1 MKLYTFTA
9 GYSLVIGRLMRK
21 DQPLKFIRM
30 PMVCFLLERSEGLIL
45 VDTGLGTT
53 TVRNPAEF
61 PGIFYT
67 MVLSFRIREGEEAI
81 SRVKSLGYHA
91 TDVKHIILT
100 HLHMDHVGGLSDFP
114 DAEVHITRQGYAT
127 MNGQADKFMSFF
139 HSGAFKHSPKWQ
151 IHELN
156 EKPFLGFPQSLDLF
170 GDGNVVIVGTPGHTA
185 GHIGVAITLK
195 NETFL
200 HLGDAALFNDQFRNP
215 SIVAIGTKIFRW
227 KANSTPMKE
236 SDSQK
241 QLAAACENVMGLHTI
256 CSHDTWTL
264 ERWPKFPEPL
274 AIG

>member
-30 PMVCFLLERSEGLIL
+30 PMVCFLLERSDGLIL
-45 VDTGLGTT
+45 VDTGLGTV

-67 MVLSFRIREGEEAI
+67 MALSFRIREGEEAI

-100 HLHMDHVGGLSDFP
+100 HLHMDHVGGLGDFP
-114 DAEVHITRQGYAT
+114 DAEVHVTRQGYNT
-127 MNGQADKFMSFF
+127 MNEQAGKFMSFF

-151 IHELN
+151 FNELD

-170 GDGNVVIVGTPGHTA
+170 GDGNVVMVGTPGHTA

-195 NETFL
+195 NEIFL
-200 HLGDAALFNDQFRNP
+200 HLGDAALFEDQFRNP
-215 SIVAIGTKIFRW
+215 SVVAIGAKIFRW
-227 KANSTPMKE
+227 KANSTPIKE
-236 SDSQK
+236 MTSQK
-241 QLAAACENVMGLHTI
+241 QIAAACGNIMGLHTI
-256 CSHDTWTL
+256 CSHDAWTF
-264 ERWPKFPEPL
+264 ERWPRFPEPL
-274 AIG
+274 ATG